1 MDIGKLIDGYIPTDT
16 FFEGPYIDR
25 TEERDV
31 PSPHLYL
38 HGGYEGTGTRFSL
51 YFPPADVYDGRFIQ
65 PLEGGLGGSEHSYDS
80 VDGVI
85 GKLIGGF
92 DFALSV
98 GAYMVESNQG
108 HVGAEDCPK
117 AGKDSTIYSYRASA
131 EVARLGS
138 HIAEQH
144 YGLAPHHGYVFGGSG
159 GSVRGAMCIENVH
172 DVWAGALTFMGAT
185 AAPSHDVGPPG
196 AVFSTLYN
204 AMRVLGPQLA
214 GIVDAV
220 EPGGS
225 GDPLEHLTGHQRQ
238 ALQALYRD
246 GFPRGVEYMIAAPMG
261 QISAWAWSAEQ
272 WRGADPD
279 YYDHDFWNEP
289 GYLGHDEPQ
298 HLETD
303 LIDQRRVKVERVLTA
318 RELGGRTLL
327 LGKPDLAC
335 GVVLEGITTG
345 SGFLQG
351 ASIKVAT
358 GRSAGRQL
366 WCTGVLDGEKVLLV
380 DSIGEAGNLR
390 LDGVEVGDE
399 VVIDNTQFLAY
410 CYRHRHLVNVD
421 DPAQAHLV
429 VDGKSLYPKRPAP
442 AGPTMGGHMGAPAFE
457 GKFQGKVLT
466 VQHSHDSS
474 IWPRNHQFPGGE
486 DRWVLRWTENAEHV
500 PASAVPQRDAISPLT
515 RLIDWKGTIEQSLH
529 DLVAWVEHGVKPLG
543 SHGVTIEPGGPLVF
557 PATAAERG
565 GIQPVVTALAN
576 GGTRTEV
583 AAGGTVRLSV
593 EAEVPVGAGTI
604 IGIAWDFD
612 GRGAFPYSAPDVDGT
627 EVAMTSSVD
636 HSFTEAGT
644 YFPAV
649 KVTAHRDGDLGAV
662 GRRIENIARVR
673 VIVS

>member
-1 MDIGKLIDGYIPTDT
+1 
-16 FFEGPYIDR
+16 
-25 TEERDV
+25 
-31 PSPHLYL
+31 
-38 HGGYEGTGTRFSL
+38 
-51 YFPPADVYDGRFIQ
+51 
-65 PLEGGLGGSEHSYDS
+65 
-80 VDGVI
+80 
-85 GKLIGGF
+85 
-92 DFALSV
+92 
-98 GAYMVESNQG
+98 
-108 HVGAEDCPK
+108 
-117 AGKDSTIYSYRASA
+117 
-131 EVARLGS
+131 
-138 HIAEQH
+138 
-144 YGLAPHHGYVFGGSG
+144 
-159 GSVRGAMCIENVH
+159 
-172 DVWAGALTFMGAT
+172 
-185 AAPSHDVGPPG
+185 
-196 AVFSTLYN
+196 
-204 AMRVLGPQLA
+204 
-214 GIVDAV
+214 
-220 EPGGS
+220 
-225 GDPLEHLTGHQRQ
+225 
-238 ALQALYRD
+238 
-246 GFPRGVEYMIAAPMG
+246 
-261 QISAWAWSAEQ
+261 
-272 WRGADPD
+272 
-279 YYDHDFWNEP
+279 
-289 GYLGHDEPQ
+289 
-298 HLETD
+298 
-303 LIDQRRVKVERVLTA
+303 
-318 RELGGRTLL
+318 
-327 LGKPDLAC
+327 
-335 GVVLEGITTG
+335 
-345 SGFLQG
+345 
-351 ASIKVAT
+351 
-358 GRSAGRQL
+358 
-366 WCTGVLDGEKVLLV
+366 VLDGEKVLLV